1 MKVLELFCGTGSWSK
16 PFLANGHKCVGVDIT
31 QIKYSP
37 YPSDLIIQDIST
49 LNGEM
54 FKNFDFIIGSPP
66 CSEFSI
72 AKQDGKRD
80 VEKGLI
86 LVNEFMRIV
95 KESNIKYWA
104 FENVQEL
111 EKYYKVKPKWR
122 FMVSKGGKRSL
133 WANFNFGLMPH
144 YQFKRKI
151 EDIGGSP
158 STRWQRAII
167 PHLITKAVYD
177 VVIRL

>member
-37 YPSDLIIQDIST
+37 YPGDLIIQDIST

-72 AKQDGKRD
+72 AKEKALGLHPDLKRD
-80 VEKGLI
+80 IEKGLI

-104 FENVQEL
+104 F
-111 EKYYKVKPKWR
+111 
-122 FMVSKGGKRSL
+122 
-133 WANFNFGLMPH
+133 
-144 YQFKRKI
+144 
-151 EDIGGSP
+151 
-158 STRWQRAII
+158 
-167 PHLITKAVYD
+167 
-177 VVIRL
+177 